1 MMTYWAIVGLSHAL
15 LYYRESRAREL
26 RAAQLETRLVA
37 AQLTTL
43 QQQLHPHFL
52 FNTLHAISSL
62 MHKDVNAADR
72 VLIQLSDLLRIT
84 LEHLGQQEVTAR
96 CRARRAVEVP
106 RHRADAVRRSA
117 AWSASTSSPRR
128 WTAWCR
134 ACCCSRWSRTPS
146 STAWPGRPGPGT
158 STSGRGATGTSCVL
172 EVRDDGAG
180 LTEDALTALQKG
192 IGVSTTRARLQ
203 HLFGADYR
211 FEFHR
216 LAQGLAVVV
225 ALPWRHAG
233 GAAQDAERAG
243 RFVSAHLTGVLNGQS
258 PAAAWPPLSN
268 VLRDPVMKKIKVL
281 VADDEPLARERLTG
295 LLSQEP
301 DIEVVGQA
309 RDGEEAI
316 TAIHDDSP
324 DLVFLDVQMPQMNG
338 FDVIEAVG
346 TDKMPLVIFVTA
358 YDQHA
363 LKAFQVR
370 ALDYLLKPFDRERFK
385 DALQRARKQLERD
398 ENGDLGRRLLA
409 LVKDLR
415 RDQPKSDRLVVK
427 SGGRLFFLR
436 TDEIDWVEAAGNYV
450 RLHVG
455 PASHLLRET
464 MNAIEGRL
472 DPEKFFRIHRSR
484 IVNMERIQELQPW
497 LNGEYAVLLRTG
509 TRLTL
514 SRGYR
519 EKLQDRLGKAI

>member
-1 MMTYWAIVGLSHAL
+1 
-15 LYYRESRAREL
+15 
-26 RAAQLETRLVA
+26 
-37 AQLTTL
+37 
-43 QQQLHPHFL
+43 
-52 FNTLHAISSL
+52 
-62 MHKDVNAADR
+62 
-72 VLIQLSDLLRIT
+72 
-84 LEHLGQQEVTAR
+84 
-96 CRARRAVEVP
+96 
-106 RHRADAVRRSA
+106 
-117 AWSASTSSPRR
+117 
-128 WTAWCR
+128 
-134 ACCCSRWSRTPS
+134 
-146 STAWPGRPGPGT
+146 
-158 STSGRGATGTSCVL
+158 
-172 EVRDDGAG
+172 
-180 LTEDALTALQKG
+180 
-192 IGVSTTRARLQ
+192 
-203 HLFGADYR
+203 
-211 FEFHR
+211 
-216 LAQGLAVVV
+216 
-225 ALPWRHAG
+225 
-233 GAAQDAERAG
+233 
-243 RFVSAHLTGVLNGQS
+243 
-258 PAAAWPPLSN
+258 
-268 VLRDPVMKKIKVL
+268 MKKIKVL
-281 VADDEPLARERLTG
+281 VADDEPLARERLSG

-309 RDGEEAI
+309 RDGEEAV

-324 DLVFLDVQMPQMNG
+324 DLVFLDVQMPQMSG

-346 TDKMPLVIFVTA
+346 SDKMPLVIFVTA

-385 DALQRARKQLERD
+385 DALGRARKQLERD

-455 PASHLLRET
+455 PGSHLLRET

-519 EKLQDRLGKAI
+519 EKLQERLGRSL

>member
-1 MMTYWAIVGLSHAL
+1 
-15 LYYRESRAREL
+15 
-26 RAAQLETRLVA
+26 
-37 AQLTTL
+37 
-43 QQQLHPHFL
+43 
-52 FNTLHAISSL
+52 
-62 MHKDVNAADR
+62 
-72 VLIQLSDLLRIT
+72 
-84 LEHLGQQEVTAR
+84 
-96 CRARRAVEVP
+96 
-106 RHRADAVRRSA
+106 
-117 AWSASTSSPRR
+117 
-128 WTAWCR
+128 
-134 ACCCSRWSRTPS
+134 
-146 STAWPGRPGPGT
+146 
-158 STSGRGATGTSCVL
+158 
-172 EVRDDGAG
+172 
-180 LTEDALTALQKG
+180 
-192 IGVSTTRARLQ
+192 
-203 HLFGADYR
+203 
-211 FEFHR
+211 
-216 LAQGLAVVV
+216 
-225 ALPWRHAG
+225 
-233 GAAQDAERAG
+233 
-243 RFVSAHLTGVLNGQS
+243 
-258 PAAAWPPLSN
+258 
-268 VLRDPVMKKIKVL
+268 MKKIKVL
-281 VADDEPLARERLTG
+281 VADDEPLARERLAS
-295 LLSQEP
+295 LLSQEA

-316 TAIHDDSP
+316 TAIHDDAP

-346 TDKMPLVIFVTA
+346 TEKMPLVIFVTA

-370 ALDYLLKPFDRERFK
+370 ALDYLLKPFDRERFR
-385 DALQRARKQLERD
+385 DALSRARKQLERE

-436 TDEIDWVEAAGNYV
+436 TEEIDWVEAAGNYV

-455 PASHLLRET
+455 PSSHLLRET

-519 EKLQDRLGKAI
+519 EKLQDRLGRAI

>member
-1 MMTYWAIVGLSHAL
+1 
-15 LYYRESRAREL
+15 
-26 RAAQLETRLVA
+26 
-37 AQLTTL
+37 
-43 QQQLHPHFL
+43 
-52 FNTLHAISSL
+52 
-62 MHKDVNAADR
+62 
-72 VLIQLSDLLRIT
+72 
-84 LEHLGQQEVTAR
+84 
-96 CRARRAVEVP
+96 
-106 RHRADAVRRSA
+106 
-117 AWSASTSSPRR
+117 
-128 WTAWCR
+128 
-134 ACCCSRWSRTPS
+134 
-146 STAWPGRPGPGT
+146 
-158 STSGRGATGTSCVL
+158 
-172 EVRDDGAG
+172 
-180 LTEDALTALQKG
+180 
-192 IGVSTTRARLQ
+192 
-203 HLFGADYR
+203 
-211 FEFHR
+211 
-216 LAQGLAVVV
+216 
-225 ALPWRHAG
+225 
-233 GAAQDAERAG
+233 
-243 RFVSAHLTGVLNGQS
+243 
-258 PAAAWPPLSN
+258 
-268 VLRDPVMKKIKVL
+268 MKKIKVL
-281 VADDEPLARERLTG
+281 VADDEPLARERLSG

-301 DIEVVGQA
+301 DIEVVGEA
-309 RDGEEAI
+309 RDGEEAV

-324 DLVFLDVQMPQMNG
+324 DLVFLDVQMPQMSG

-370 ALDYLLKPFDRERFK
+370 ALDYLLKPFDRERFR
-385 DALQRARKQLERD
+385 DALSRARKQLERD

-455 PASHLLRET
+455 PGSHLLRET

-519 EKLQDRLGKAI
+519 EKLQDRLGRAI

>member
-1 MMTYWAIVGLSHAL
+1 
-15 LYYRESRAREL
+15 
-26 RAAQLETRLVA
+26 
-37 AQLTTL
+37 
-43 QQQLHPHFL
+43 
-52 FNTLHAISSL
+52 
-62 MHKDVNAADR
+62 
-72 VLIQLSDLLRIT
+72 
-84 LEHLGQQEVTAR
+84 
-96 CRARRAVEVP
+96 
-106 RHRADAVRRSA
+106 
-117 AWSASTSSPRR
+117 
-128 WTAWCR
+128 
-134 ACCCSRWSRTPS
+134 
-146 STAWPGRPGPGT
+146 
-158 STSGRGATGTSCVL
+158 
-172 EVRDDGAG
+172 
-180 LTEDALTALQKG
+180 
-192 IGVSTTRARLQ
+192 
-203 HLFGADYR
+203 
-211 FEFHR
+211 
-216 LAQGLAVVV
+216 
-225 ALPWRHAG
+225 
-233 GAAQDAERAG
+233 
-243 RFVSAHLTGVLNGQS
+243 
-258 PAAAWPPLSN
+258 
-268 VLRDPVMKKIKVL
+268 MKKIKVL
-281 VADDEPLARERLTG
+281 VVDDEPLARERLTT
-295 LLSQEP
+295 LLTAEP
-301 DIEVVGQA
+301 DIELVGPA

-338 FDVIEAVG
+338 FDVIDAVG
-346 TDKMPLVIFVTA
+346 SDKMPLVIFVTA

-370 ALDYLLKPFDRERFK
+370 ALDYLLKPFDRERFS
-385 DALQRARKQLERD
+385 DALQRARKQLER
-398 ENGDLGRRLLA
+398 EETGDLGRRLLA

-415 RDQPKSDRLVVK
+415 RDQPRSDRLVVK

-436 TDEIDWVEAAGNYV
+436 ADEIDWVEAAGNYV

>member
-1 MMTYWAIVGLSHAL
+1 
-15 LYYRESRAREL
+15 
-26 RAAQLETRLVA
+26 
-37 AQLTTL
+37 
-43 QQQLHPHFL
+43 
-52 FNTLHAISSL
+52 
-62 MHKDVNAADR
+62 
-72 VLIQLSDLLRIT
+72 
-84 LEHLGQQEVTAR
+84 
-96 CRARRAVEVP
+96 
-106 RHRADAVRRSA
+106 
-117 AWSASTSSPRR
+117 
-128 WTAWCR
+128 
-134 ACCCSRWSRTPS
+134 
-146 STAWPGRPGPGT
+146 
-158 STSGRGATGTSCVL
+158 
-172 EVRDDGAG
+172 
-180 LTEDALTALQKG
+180 
-192 IGVSTTRARLQ
+192 
-203 HLFGADYR
+203 
-211 FEFHR
+211 
-216 LAQGLAVVV
+216 
-225 ALPWRHAG
+225 
-233 GAAQDAERAG
+233 
-243 RFVSAHLTGVLNGQS
+243 
-258 PAAAWPPLSN
+258 
-268 VLRDPVMKKIKVL
+268 MKKIKVL
-281 VADDEPLARERLTG
+281 VVDDEPLARERLTT

-301 DIEVVGQA
+301 DVEQVTPA

-316 TAIHDDSP
+316 TTIHDDSP

-346 TDKMPLVIFVTA
+346 SDKMPLVIFVTA

-370 ALDYLLKPFDRERFK
+370 ALDYLLKPFDRQRFT

-398 ENGDLGRRLLA
+398 ETGDLGRRLLA

-415 RDQPKSDRLVVK
+415 RDQPRSDRLVVK

-436 TDEIDWVEAAGNYV
+436 ADEIDWVEAAGNYV